1 MAAAAQQNY
10 VGILS
15 IGSMGAGIA
24 KLLKARG
31 FIVGTSGH
39 ARSPATIRRAEEAN
53 VEVLSSDVELVEK
66 ASVILSVVPPR
77 DALETARRVVDAL
90 HELATRGSRP
100 SNPLYYI
107 DLNAVAPSTARGI
120 SELFTPVQNSARFI
134 DGSILGEPPV
144 LIRDNASGQQTV
156 TPTTATSGV
165 DHSPGRWVQPRI
177 PISGPHHITDLSYHG
192 DRLYA
197 ALNMRYLSSEV
208 GAASGLKMCY
218 TTMFKGYIAV
228 AAQGFTTAERLGLL
242 DVLKDELQLRLPDH
256 LRLAESGVVVTPPKA
271 YRWVFEMEE
280 IARTHAEESGFAPAL
295 FQGAAGVFRDIA
307 DNGVLGEEKI
317 GSRVRGTTMEDF
329 AAILARDLEHKT
341 TNRQVSPGNDE
352 DHS

>member
-1 MAAAAQQNY
+1 MDSTPQQNY

-15 IGSMGAGIA
+15 IGDMGAGIA
-24 KLLKARG
+24 KLLKAHG
-31 FIVGTSGH
+31 FDVGTSG
-39 ARSPATIRRAEEAN
+39 RGRRE
-53 VEVLSSDVELVEK
+53 
-66 ASVILSVVPPR
+66 ASVVLSVVPPR

-90 HELATRGSRP
+90 RELATRGSRP
-100 SNPLYYI
+100 SRPLYFI
-107 DLNAVAPSTARGI
+107 DLNAVAPSTVRGI
-120 SELFTPVQNSARFI
+120 AQLFTSVQHSARFI

-144 LIRDNASGQQTV
+144 FVPTSDVGLQTV
-156 TPTTATSGV
+156 TPPTAASDV
-165 DHSPGRWVQPRI
+165 EHNPGRWVQPRI
-177 PISGPHHITDLSYHG
+177 PISGPHHITDLPYHG
-192 DRLYA
+192 QRLYA
-197 ALNMRYLSSEV
+197 ALNMRYVGSEV

-256 LRLAESGVVVTPPKA
+256 LRLAESGVIVTPPKA

-280 IARTHAEESGFAPAL
+280 IARTHAEDGGFAPGL

-307 DNGVLGEEKI
+307 EDSVLGEEKI

-329 AAILARDLEHKT
+329 ASTLARDLEHRAAC
-341 TNRQVSPGNDE
+341 RQISPGNDE
-352 DHS
+352 NHS